1 MQSDIRGRGTWG
13 NLTVPENTPLSTHET
28 LVSLGVV
35 VLQTDLQ
42 LDGLDEVSLLAG
54 EGTIFVLLLVSLQ
67 GGLEQDGSDAGSHA

>member
-1 MQSDIRGRGTWG
+1 MGQLDGTG
-13 NLTVPENTPLSTHET
+13 ES

-42 LDGLDEVSLLAG
+42 LDGLDEVSLLSG
-54 EGTIFVLLLVSLQ
+54 DGTIFVLLLVSLQ